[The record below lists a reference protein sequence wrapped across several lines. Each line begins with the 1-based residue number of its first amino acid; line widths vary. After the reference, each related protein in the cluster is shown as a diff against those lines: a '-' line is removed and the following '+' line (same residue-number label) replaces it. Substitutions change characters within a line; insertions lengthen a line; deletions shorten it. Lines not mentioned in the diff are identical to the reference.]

1 MRKSVWV
8 TAFTLT
14 GTVIGAG
21 ILGLPYVFA
30 QSGFLIGSFWLLV
43 LGAVMIYVNLAIGEV
58 TLRTKGVHHLPG
70 LAERY
75 LGKNG
80 KTIMFLSLAFGI
92 YSALLAYLVG
102 EGESLSRL
110 IMGSGDYAVY
120 FGIGFCPLMTL
131 LLGEGLR
138 ALKKVESYG
147 VIVIIIIILGIFVW
161 LVPGIEVGN
170 LSEIDYG
177 NFLFPFGVV
186 LFALLGFSSI
196 PELRRTI
203 SGSEK
208 SFRKAIVV
216 GMIISIVLYF
226 LFALAFVGTL
236 GKSVPEVAT
245 LGFGGVVLLLGVF
258 TMITS
263 YFVLSFALKD
273 VFTYDL
279 DTEGFIRFFFVSLVP
294 LVFYLIAYFFE
305 IGDFVSIL
313 SIGGVVSG
321 GLTAVLAL
329 VMNVRAK
336 KMGNRSPEFNVPL
349 NWVGVVVLGLLFLV
363 GVVSVI

>member
-1 MRKSVWV
+1 MLV

-30 QSGFLIGSFWLLV
+30 QSGFLIGSFWLFV
-43 LGAVMIYVNLAIGEV
+43 LGLTMIYVNLAIGEV

-80 KTIMFLSLAFGI
+80 KTVMFLSLAFGI
-92 YSALLAYLVG
+92 YSALLAYLIG
-102 EGESLSRL
+102 EGESLSML
-110 IMGSGDYAVY
+110 FFGSSNYAIYFAMG
-120 FGIGFCPLMTL
+120 FWLLMTL

-138 ALKKVESYG
+138 GLKKIESYG
-147 VIVIIIIILGIFVW
+147 VVAIIAIILGIFVW
-161 LVPGIEVGN
+161 LLPGIEVSN
-170 LSEIDYG
+170 LVTVDYS

-196 PELRRTI
+196 PELRREI
-203 SGSEK
+203 RGSERY
-208 SFRKAIVV
+208 FRRASLV
-216 GMIISIVLYF
+216 GMVLSIGLYF
-226 LFALAFVGTL
+226 LFALAFVGVLGTL
-236 GKSVPEVAT
+236 VPEVAT
-245 LGFGGVVLLLGVF
+245 LAFGNIVLLLGVF
-258 TMITS
+258 TMLTS

-279 DTEGFIRFFFVSLVP
+279 DTAGITRFFFVSLVP
-294 LVFYLIAYFFE
+294 LTLYLISYFFE
-305 IGDFVSIL
+305 IGDFISIL
-313 SIGGVVSG
+313 GIGGVVSG

-329 VMNVRAK
+329 AMNVRAK
-336 KMGNRSPEFNVPL
+336 KIGNRNPEYSVPL
-349 NWVGVVVLGLLFLV
+349 GWIGVLVFALVFLV
-363 GVVSVI
+363 GVVSVL